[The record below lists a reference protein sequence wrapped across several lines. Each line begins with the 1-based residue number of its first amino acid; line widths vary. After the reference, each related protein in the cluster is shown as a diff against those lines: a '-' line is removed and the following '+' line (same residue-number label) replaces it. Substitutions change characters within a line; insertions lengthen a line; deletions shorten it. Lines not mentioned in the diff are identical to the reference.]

1 MNNKE
6 RYIVCAV
13 IAVLIAFLLGV
24 NFGEKNQNEKYRK
37 EKEEDVAIKR
47 SAFETIG
54 EIKGTIY
61 VTGHKNPDSD
71 SVYCAMA

>member
-61 VTGHKNPDSD
+61 VTGHS
-71 SVYCAMA
+71 